1 MGFNLDA
8 ALASGST
15 SGAQLQARHSVQ
27 AGAEPRGRRGGLQQ
41 EAVAQHRE
49 HTQMILELEEKV
61 EYLTKENWNLRNAIA
76 SAAPA
81 NPQTPQKKMGK

>member
-1 MGFNLDA
+1 MRIGHA
-8 ALASGST
+8 GSH
-15 SGAQLQARHSVQ
+15 L
-27 AGAEPRGRRGGLQQ
+27 LQQ